1 MNTRVKIAGI
11 EKESIVDGPGFRMT
25 VFFQGCPHRCPGCH
39 NPQTQGDNGGEFMET
54 NTILSFLK
62 TNPMLSGITLS
73 GGEPLFQPQPA
84 SEIAK
89 AVTAMG
95 KNVIVYTGHTW
106 EEVQE
111 MMQKDPHV
119 TELIENTFLL
129 IDGRFI
135 ESLRSLNLSFRGSA
149 NQRII
154 DVQKTLQNNREI
166 IIYDI

>member
-1 MNTRVKIAGI
+1 
-11 EKESIVDGPGFRMT
+11 
-25 VFFQGCPHRCPGCH
+25 
-39 NPQTQGDNGGEFMET
+39 MET